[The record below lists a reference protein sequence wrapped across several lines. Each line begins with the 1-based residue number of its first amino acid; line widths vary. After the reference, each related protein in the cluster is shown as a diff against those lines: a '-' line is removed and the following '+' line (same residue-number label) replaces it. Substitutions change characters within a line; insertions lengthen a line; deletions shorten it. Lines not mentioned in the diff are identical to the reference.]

1 MVKNVCK
8 INALRRKW
16 RNIYGNLS
24 QKPNEKAELTWE
36 LKANKS
42 NDSAVSAEEFRIKL
56 GTILLSPGPKLMEI
70 WSLIR
75 LNLWFWSRPSERVN
89 MFGSTSLTWHFQYHT
104 TCWHDLCDIAACP
117 VSKPTHMDSIWFAR
131 TTNFVDLKK
140 WFLKLVIWVLP
151 FPRVNISRRKQLG
164 WFMSIKIEPRE
175 LT

>member
-70 WSLIR
+70 
-75 LNLWFWSRPSERVN
+75 
-89 MFGSTSLTWHFQYHT
+89 
-104 TCWHDLCDIAACP
+104 
-117 VSKPTHMDSIWFAR
+117 
-131 TTNFVDLKK
+131 
-140 WFLKLVIWVLP
+140 
-151 FPRVNISRRKQLG
+151 
-164 WFMSIKIEPRE
+164 
-175 LT
+175 